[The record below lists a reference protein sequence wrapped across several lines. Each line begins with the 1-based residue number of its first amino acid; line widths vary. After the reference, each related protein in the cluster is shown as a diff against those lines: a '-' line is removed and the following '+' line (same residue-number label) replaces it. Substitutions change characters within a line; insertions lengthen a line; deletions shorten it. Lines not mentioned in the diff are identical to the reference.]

1 MHGQCFGVGQ
11 HAAFQ
16 FDLGA
21 DIEEIEVIFIVQ
33 HARQVSDTY
42 LFNLGHL
49 VWISGTNTIRQG
61 GYYSNIVL
69 FPIERFHMLQRKNQP
84 SQAYRWR
91 RSLFIALLA
100 MVCGY
105 VLAASELP
113 SLGENS
119 AINIER
125 ETSLGASVYRRLLAA
140 GLVETN
146 PLLDRYINDIGHRLL
161 TGLHMRL
168 REYRFFIVRDDA
180 VNAFALPGG
189 FIGINRGLIAYAQS
203 QHQLASV
210 MAHEIAHVRL
220 MHGLDMMKKS
230 GEINTA
236 SMLTMLAGLLLGT
249 VDSEMGSALLF
260 GSMAG
265 SQQAMVN
272 FTRENEYEADR
283 LGIDLM
289 YQANFDTRGMAEFF
303 TIMGQLSGSSELG
316 DIEYL
321 RTHPVSNNRV
331 AEALARAK
339 NKPGSGDQV
348 DDYPLFKDYLQYVS
362 RLHIPD
368 QGSDYLRALAA
379 TRSRAYQQADARL
392 EALYRD
398 SDENIWYGLAYAK
411 NLEYLHR
418 DAEAEKIYRHLLD
431 IFPGDYVLSMQLLR
445 LSNRMGRPQEALD
458 IARRLEFENP
468 GEQQVYFVLSEIYKS
483 LKRPALQMMAEAEF
497 HRLNGNSRQSI
508 RLYDQ
513 VLASSD
519 ADMATLSKAREKREQ
534 LLE

>member
-1 MHGQCFGVGQ
+1 M
-11 HAAFQ
+11 
-16 FDLGA
+16 
-21 DIEEIEVIFIVQ
+21 
-33 HARQVSDTY
+33 S
-42 LFNLGHL
+42 
-49 VWISGTNTIRQG
+49 
-61 GYYSNIVL
+61 
-69 FPIERFHMLQRKNQP
+69 QRIDQP
-84 SQAYRWR
+84 SQARRWIR
-91 RSLFIALLA
+91 PLFVVLLA

-105 VLAASELP
+105 VLASSELP

-119 AINIER
+119 AINIEY
-125 ETSLGASVYRRLLAA
+125 ETRLGASVYERLLAA

-146 PLLDRYINDIGHRLL
+146 PLLDRYINDLGHRLL
-161 TGLHMRL
+161 AGLDMRL

-220 MHGLDMMKKS
+220 MHGLDMMKKG

-236 SMLTMLAGLLLGT
+236 TMLTMLAGLLLGT
-249 VDSEMGSALLF
+249 VDSEMGSAVLF
-260 GSMAG
+260 GGMAG
-265 SQQAMVN
+265 GQQAMVN

-289 YQANFDTRGMAEFF
+289 YQASFDTNGMVEFF

-321 RTHPVSNNRV
+321 RTHPLSNNRV
-331 AEALARAK
+331 AEALARVK
-339 NKPGSGDQV
+339 NRPGSGDQV

-362 RLHIPD
+362 KLHVPD

-379 TRSRAYQQADARL
+379 TRDRAYQQADARF

-398 SDENIWYGLAYAK
+398 SNENIWYGIAYAE
-411 NLEYLHR
+411 NLEHLHR
-418 DAEAEKIYRHLLD
+418 EAEAEKIYRHLLD
-431 IFPGDYVLSMQLLR
+431 IFPGDYVLSMRLLS
-445 LSNRMGRPQEALD
+445 LLNRVGQPQEALD
-458 IARRLEFENP
+458 IARRVEFENP
-468 GEQQVYFVLSEIYKS
+468 GEQQVYFVLSEIYRS

-513 VLASSD
+513 VLVSAD
-519 ADMATLSKAREKREQ
+519 ADPATLSKAREKREQ
-534 LLE
+534 LLQ